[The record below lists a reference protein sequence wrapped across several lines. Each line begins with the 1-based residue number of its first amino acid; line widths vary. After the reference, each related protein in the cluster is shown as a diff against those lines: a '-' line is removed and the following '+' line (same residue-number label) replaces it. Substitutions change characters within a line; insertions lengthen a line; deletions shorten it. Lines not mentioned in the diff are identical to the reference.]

1 MKVAGRLGE
10 HDPQDGVLLTRMAS
24 GDEDAFTVLYR
35 RRQAGVYR
43 FVLHMCGSTAVAE
56 EITQEVFLALIRD
69 AKRTARQYDP
79 GRGSFAAYL
88 YGMARHMALRHVE
101 RDRRYVQLPDE
112 EIAEGP
118 GGSDPLADLTGAER
132 QALLQRAVLSLPPKY
147 REVLLLCDIEEVSYA
162 EAARMVGC
170 ELGSVRSRL
179 HRARALLETK
189 LRAARMEGC
198 IP

>member
-1 MKVAGRLGE
+1 MKVTCN
-10 HDPQDGVLLTRMAS
+10 DPEDGVLLQRMAS
-24 GDEDAFTVLYR
+24 GDEEAFTLLYR

-56 EITQEVFLALIRD
+56 EIVQEVFLALIQD
-69 AKRTARQYDP
+69 SKRAARQYDP
-79 GRGSFAAYL
+79 ERGSFAAYL
-88 YGMARHMALRHVE
+88 YGMARHMALRRLE
-101 RDRRYVQLPDE
+101 RDRRYVPWPDE

-132 QALLQRAVLSLPPKY
+132 QALVQRAVLTLPPKY

-162 EAARMVGC
+162 EAGRMIGC

-189 LRAARMEGC
+189 LRAARLEGC
-198 IP
+198 TP